1 MIRFMMNAS
10 TGSQKLPKIP
20 LSFPAAPALSKA
32 LIASGKHLSTY
43 GLGDENTG
51 LMDFTEANLH

>member
-1 MIRFMMNAS
+1 MMNAS